1 MSILIDD
8 AAVVAHFEKHPSP
21 SATTVLKTFIDLSAP
36 LEEHALVAE
45 MRALKMSMLSDMKET
60 TEKVMETTHAQTFKG
75 LMESIARNEDAFL
88 QRIKASKDETLR
100 DEVLTLKA
108 AQRTLFEEVKDL
120 LKEINKTKV
129 SSQAKGSASENEVA
143 AVLNR
148 LFPSA
153 MVEDTRGHTGRGD
166 FILKRQGRGDVMFE
180 NKFYNRNV
188 DLVETTKF
196 IRDAMNLKCS
206 AVMMSQKTGI
216 VNKEQFQVEIQDRV
230 VLVYLHQV
238 EYNEGLIRSAVDI
251 IDQLEARLAGVS
263 TTERETGVAIEK
275 ELLDKINAEFQQ
287 HLLNH
292 QKAVAKM
299 RDAFKIAEEEVRQLT
314 LPNLAAFLTTT
325 YPQQN
330 ASVKSFA
337 CAQCS
342 RSFTSQ
348 LGLNG
353 HMKTHK

>member
-1 MSILIDD
+1 MSIIIDD
-8 AAVVAHFEKHPSP
+8 ASVVAHFEKHPSP

-45 MRALKMSMLSDMKET
+45 MRALKTGMLSET
-60 TEKVMETTHAQTFKG
+60 GKVMEAMHAQTYKG

-88 QRIKASKDETLR
+88 QRVKASRDETLR
-100 DEVLTLKA
+100 DEVLALKA
-108 AQRTLFEEVKDL
+108 SQRTLFDEVKDA
-120 LKEINKTKV
+120 LKELNKTKV

-143 AVLNR
+143 AVLAR

-166 FILKRQGRGDVMFE
+166 FILKRLGKGDIMFE
-180 NKFYNRNV
+180 NKFYGRPV

-196 IRDAMNLKCS
+196 KRDAANLNCS

-216 VNKEQFQVEIQDRV
+216 VNKEQFQVEIQDRF
-230 VLVYLHQV
+230 VLIYLHQV
-238 EYNEGLIRSAVDI
+238 EYNEGLIRSAVDVV
-251 IDQLEARLAGVS
+251 DQLEARLAGVS
-263 TTERETGVAIEK
+263 TTERESGVVVQK
-275 ELLDKINAEFQQ
+275 EVLDKINAEFQQ

-292 QKAVAKM
+292 QKAVTKM
-299 RDAFKIAEEEVRQLT
+299 RDAFKIAEEEVRLLT

-330 ASVKSFA
+330 ASVKSFT
-337 CAQCS
+337 CPKCPK
-342 RSFTSQ
+342 SFTSQ

-353 HMKTHK
+353 HRKTHK